1 MAVKGDP
8 DSGRKFYHYVA
19 TRTWREIA
27 PATQIQWNEC
37 IIRKLVRMAGAST
50 AQAEFLLPIMETGGG
65 IELIL
70 TEIFYGQATG
80 LLSFINRQELFFT
93 HYSFHGLFIGK
104 VTEEW
109 SAIREFFEEAKVI
122 LDRHKPSGYSIS
134 WNVDDD
140 AGQHN
145 NHAHLHII
153 TRFPDE
159 PLRGKG
165 IRWVFQQEFNRRLS
179 EKAG

>member
-8 DSGRKFYHYVA
+8 DSGRKFYRYVA

-37 IIRKLVRMAGAST
+37 IIRKLVRMAGVST

-93 HYSFHGLFIGK
+93 HYSFYGLFIGK
-104 VTEEW
+104 VTG
-109 SAIREFFEEAKVI
+109 SGLLYNVYYRMITINLFSIAIPPFSQLMYVF
-122 LDRHKPSGYSIS
+122 IS
-134 WNVDDD
+134 DKL
-140 AGQHN
+140 QRYKQY
-145 NHAHLHII
+145 I
-153 TRFPDE
+153 
-159 PLRGKG
+159 
-165 IRWVFQQEFNRRLS
+165 
-179 EKAG
+179 

>member
-8 DSGRKFYHYVA
+8 DSGRKFYRYVA

-37 IIRKLVRMAGAST
+37 IIRKLVRMAGVST

-65 IELIL
+65 IGLIL

-80 LLSFINRQELFFT
+80 LLSFINRQEPFFT
-93 HYSFHGLFIGK
+93 HYSFYGLFIGK

-109 SAIREFFEEAKVI
+109 RALQCVFYRMLTINI
-122 LDRHKPSGYSIS
+122 PS
-134 WNVDDD
+134 
-140 AGQHN
+140 
-145 NHAHLHII
+145 
-153 TRFPDE
+153 
-159 PLRGKG
+159 
-165 IRWVFQQEFNRRLS
+165 
-179 EKAG
+179 